1 MDFELT
7 EEQTTIR
14 EAVRDLASS
23 FDDDYWLERD
33 TKHEFPF
40 DFYKAVADA
49 GWLGICVPE
58 EQGGSGLGITE
69 ASIVLEEISG
79 SGAGMNGA
87 SAIHGMIF
95 GMHPVIKHG
104 SPEMKER
111 LLPKIVSGEM
121 HVCFGIT
128 EPNAGLDTTAT
139 QTFAEPP
146 NAEHPDTYLV
156 NGRKVW
162 ISKAL
167 HSDKVLLLTRTT
179 RLEDCRK
186 KTDGMS
192 LFLTDVK
199 SPSIEIRPIPKMGR
213 EAVDSNEL
221 YIDDLHVPV
230 EDLVG
235 EEGKGF
241 KYLLDGLNPERI
253 LIAAEALG
261 LGRASLRKAVAYA
274 NERTVFG
281 RQIGRN
287 QGIQFPLADSQMR
300 LDAAELVLRKASW
313 AYDAGAKDAGRFANS
328 AKFLC
333 SEAGTEAA
341 DRAIQTHGGFG
352 YAREYHVE
360 RYYKEARLLKI
371 APLPQEM
378 VLNYIGEHV
387 LGLPRSY

>member
-1 MDFELT
+1 MDFTPT
-7 EEQTTIR
+7 EDQQSIR
-14 EAVRDLASS
+14 TAVAALAAG
-23 FDDDYWLERD
+23 FDDEYWLHKD
-33 TKHEFPF
+33 TNHEFPRE
-40 DFYKAVADA
+40 FYDA
-49 GWLGICVPE
+49 FARDGWLGICVPE
-58 EQGGSGLGITE
+58 EHGGTGLGITE
-69 ASIVLEEISG
+69 ASIMLEEISA
-79 SGAGMNGA
+79 SGGGMNAA
-87 SAIHGMIF
+87 SSLHGMIF

-104 SPEMKER
+104 SQEMKDR
-111 LLPKIVSGEM
+111 LLPRIVSGEM

-128 EPNAGLDTTAT
+128 EPDAGLDTTAT
-139 QTFAEPP
+139 KTFATLSADGTEY
-146 NAEHPDTYLV
+146 AV

-167 HSDKVLLLTRTT
+167 NSEKVLLLTRTT
-179 RLEDCRK
+179 KVEDCRK
-186 KTDGMS
+186 KTDGMT

-199 SPSIEIRPIPKMGR
+199 SPDIEIRPIPKMGR

-221 YIDDLHVPV
+221 YIDDLRIPV
-230 EDLVG
+230 ADRVG
-235 EEGKGF
+235 EEGQGF

-261 LGRASLRKAVAYA
+261 LGRVALRKAVAYA
-274 NERTVFG
+274 NERVVFG
-281 RQIGRN
+281 RPIGKN
-287 QGIQFPLADSQMR
+287 QGVAFPLADSRMR

-313 AYDAGAKDAGRFANS
+313 KYDQGINAGEESNA

-333 SEAGTEAA
+333 SEAATEAC

-360 RYYKEARLLKI
+360 RYYKEARLLKL

-378 VLNYIGEHV
+378 VLNYMAEHV

>member
-1 MDFELT
+1 MDFTPT
-7 EEQTTIR
+7 EDQQTIR
-14 EAVRDLASS
+14 RAVADLAAQ
-23 FDDDYWLERD
+23 FDDEYWLEKD
-33 TKHEFPF
+33 TKHEFPHE
-40 DFYKAVADA
+40 FYDA
-49 GWLGICVPE
+49 FARDGWLGICVPE
-58 EQGGSGLGITE
+58 EHGGSGLGITE
-69 ASIVLEEISG
+69 ASIMLEEISA
-79 SGAGMNGA
+79 SGGGMNAA
-87 SAIHGMIF
+87 SSLHGMVF

-104 SPEMKER
+104 SPEMKAR
-111 LLPKIVSGEM
+111 LLPEIVSGEM
-121 HVCFGIT
+121 HVCFGVT
-128 EPNAGLDTTAT
+128 EPDAGLDTTAT
-139 QTFAEPP
+139 KTFAKLNE
-146 NAEHPDTYLV
+146 AGTHYTC

-167 HSDKVLLLTRTT
+167 NSTKVLLLTRTT
-179 RLEDCRK
+179 KLEDCKK

-192 LFLTDVK
+192 LFLTDVQ
-199 SPSIEIRPIPKMGR
+199 SPNIEIRPIPKMGR

-221 YIDDLHVPV
+221 YIDDLQIPV

-235 EEGKGF
+235 EQDQGF

-261 LGRASLRKAVAYA
+261 LGRVALKKAVAYA
-274 NERTVFG
+274 NERVVFG
-281 RQIGRN
+281 RPIGMN
-287 QGIQFPLADSQMR
+287 QGIQFPLADTRMR

-313 AYDAGAKDAGRFANS
+313 KYDRGENAGLEANT

-333 SEAGTEAA
+333 AEAGTEAC

-360 RYYKEARLLKI
+360 RYYKEARLLKL

-378 VLNYIGEHV
+378 VLNYVGEHV